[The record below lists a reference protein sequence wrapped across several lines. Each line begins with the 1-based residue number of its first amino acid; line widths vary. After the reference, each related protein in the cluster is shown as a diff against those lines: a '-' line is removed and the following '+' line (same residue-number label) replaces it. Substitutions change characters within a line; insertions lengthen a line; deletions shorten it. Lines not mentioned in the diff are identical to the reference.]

1 MFSGRGKKILKK
13 LLGLN
18 DTVHKTAL
26 AFALGI
32 LIGLSP
38 LLGLQT
44 LLALFIAFAFKL
56 NRAAII
62 IGTLVNNPWT
72 IPLIYSSEFLVG
84 ASLLG
89 SARDTL
95 SGLKWGTFTS
105 LSAFEQIKSILLPL
119 FVGYIPLGI
128 GIAIGAYFVTFRLM
142 FTYRKK
148 ASLAESSIQHPGGG
162 HPDA

>member
-1 MFSGRGKKILKK
+1 MFRGKSKKILKT

-18 DTVHKTAL
+18 DTVHRTAL

-32 LIGLSP
+32 FLGLSP

-44 LLALFIAFAFKL
+44 LLALLIAFAFRL

-95 SGLKWGTFTS
+95 SGLKWGSFTS
-105 LSAFEQIKSILLPL
+105 LSVFEQIKSILLPL

-142 FTYRKK
+142 LTYRKR
-148 ASLAESSIQHPGGG
+148 ASLAESSTRHPGAGS
-162 HPDA
+162 P